1 VLLTTDMMV
10 ERIDFDLAYTSGKDV
25 GWKATAINA
34 SDVASMGGR
43 PTHAVAAVGLRPET
57 PVLFV
62 DDLLE
67 GMLDAGD
74 RFGVALVGGDVSAAS
89 EIGITV
95 SMVGAAPARPLER
108 SGARVGDAICVTGT
122 LGGAAAGLIA
132 LRRGIAGAGSI
143 ARLKRRHLRPTARVA
158 EAAALVTLA
167 PTAMI
172 DVSDG
177 LAVDLGHVVD
187 ASGVGCEVDF
197 EAIPIDPDITVIGDI
212 DPVEIAVLGGEDFEL
227 LFTIDTAG
235 LRDAQK
241 ALERLSTPVTRIGT
255 VTEAGTRLGDRPLDE
270 WRTRGW
276 QHLCSG

>member
-227 LFTIDTAG
+227 LFTIDTAR

-255 VTEAGTRLGDRPLDE
+255 VTETGTRLGDRPLDD

-276 QHLCSG
+276 QHLRSG

>member
-1 VLLTTDMMV
+1 MLLTTDMMV

-62 DDLLE
+62 DDLVE

-108 SGARVGDAICVTGT
+108 SGARIGDAICVTGT

-143 ARLKRRHLRPTARVA
+143 ERLKRRHLRPTARVA

-197 EAIPIDPDITVIGDI
+197 EAIPIDPDITAIGDI

-227 LFTIDTAG
+227 LFTIDTAR

-270 WRTRGW
+270 WRNRGW
-276 QHLCSG
+276 QHLRSG